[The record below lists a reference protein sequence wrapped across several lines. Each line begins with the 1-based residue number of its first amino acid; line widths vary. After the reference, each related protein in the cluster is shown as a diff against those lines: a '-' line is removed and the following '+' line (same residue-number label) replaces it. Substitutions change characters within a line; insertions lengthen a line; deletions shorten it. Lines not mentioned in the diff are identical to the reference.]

1 MIKLSQK
8 IIEDLKS
15 KVQEND
21 LDVIELKE
29 DETLDL
35 IKLNTSRLSEIYVAW
50 YNLFRKV
57 FKETEEVKEIL
68 NKNEPLVK
76 EIVELS
82 CYKFDKS
89 EFSRAMNEDALKN
102 YVNEHYFDIIDF
114 VDLCLEVWDET
125 D

>member
-1 MIKLSQK
+1 MLSAKIK
-8 IIEDLKS
+8 EDLKS
-15 KVQEND
+15 KIQEV
-21 LDVIELKE
+21 DVEAIELKDE
-29 DETLDL
+29 ETLDL
-35 IKLNTSRLSEIYVAW
+35 VKLNISRLSEVYVAW

-68 NKNEPLVK
+68 SKNEPLVK

-102 YVNEHYFDIIDF
+102 YVNNHYFDIIDF
-114 VDLCLEVWDET
+114 IDLCLEVWDG
-125 D
+125 DN